1 MKIDFTKVQ
10 ISKDEVRAIESE
22 IINRADLYKML
33 DKSTISALEDAANYD
48 SYADQIDPEIFKHA
62 VKISKRRLE
71 TANNFKNSRDRLLTM
86 IAGFAGCA
94 ASNAYEHELDEY
106 AETMAILWYLMI
118 KLRDYV

>member
-10 ISKDEVRAIESE
+10 ISKDEVKAIESE
-22 IINRADLYKML
+22 IINRSDLYNEL
-33 DKSTISALEDAANYD
+33 DKSIISALEDAANYD
-48 SYADQIDPEIFKHA
+48 SYADQIDPDVFRHA

-71 TANNFKNSRDRLLTM
+71 TANNFKNSRDKLITM
-86 IAGFAGCA
+86 IAGFAGMA
-94 ASNAYEHELDEY
+94 ASNAYNHELDEY